1 MRYNVLHFFERKNI
15 DISNILYLTRQNP
28 LTKITFFD
36 GKEIL
41 TAIPVK
47 EIALYLP
54 AKEFVNI
61 TKGIL
66 LRKSQIVNISDD
78 GLYAMT
84 DGSVF
89 QGRKRNIS
97 QHKQLRQALG
107 LSKEQNEKTEKMIPL
122 ELLEK
127 CSILNDMPLAFCVI
141 ELVFDANG
149 RGVDFVFR
157 YCNEEMAVVEG
168 IPVSEMLNN
177 SFYEVFENGDK
188 KWLVTYADVALNGT
202 KVILHDYSPEIGKDL
217 TIYCFQPHPGYCACI
232 LIPESVSSFV

>member
-15 DISNILYLTRQNP
+15 DIANILYLTRQNP
-28 LTKITFFD
+28 HTKITFFD

-47 EIALYLP
+47 EIAIYLP
-54 AKEFVNI
+54 DEEFVNI
-61 TKGIL
+61 TKGVL
-66 LRKSQIVNISDD
+66 LRKSQIVNISGD
-78 GLYAMT
+78 GLYTMT

-107 LSKEQNEKTEKMIPL
+107 LFKEQDAKAEKMIPF

-177 SFYEVFENGDK
+177 SFYEVFKNGDK

-217 TIYCFQPHPGYCACI
+217 SIYCFQPHPGYCACI
-232 LIPESVSSFV
+232 LIPS

>member
-15 DISNILYLTRQNP
+15 DIANILYLTRQNP
-28 LTKITFFD
+28 HTKITFFD

-47 EIALYLP
+47 EIAIYLP
-54 AKEFVNI
+54 DEEFVNI

-78 GLYAMT
+78 GLYTMT

-97 QHKQLRQALG
+97 QHKLLRQALG
-107 LSKEQNEKTEKMIPL
+107 LSKEQDEKAEKMIPL

-217 TIYCFQPHPGYCACI
+217 SIYCFQPHPGYCACI
-232 LIPESVSSFV
+232 LIPG

>member
-36 GKEIL
+36 GKETL

-47 EIALYLP
+47 EIAIYLP
-54 AKEFVNI
+54 DEEFVNI

-78 GLYAMT
+78 GLYTMT

-107 LSKEQNEKTEKMIPL
+107 LSKEQNEKAEKMIPL

-141 ELVFDANG
+141 KLVFDANG

-168 IPVSEMLNN
+168 IPISEMLNH

-188 KWLVTYADVALNGT
+188 KWLVTYADVALNGK

-232 LIPESVSSFV
+232 LIPG

>member
-47 EIALYLP
+47 EIAIYLP
-54 AKEFVNI
+54 DEEFVNI

-157 YCNEEMAVVEG
+157 YWNEEMAVVEG

-188 KWLVTYADVALNGT
+188 KWLVTYADVALNGK

-232 LIPESVSSFV
+232 LIPG

>member
-47 EIALYLP
+47 EIAIYLP
-54 AKEFVNI
+54 DEKFVNI

-97 QHKQLRQALG
+97 QHKQLRQTLG
-107 LSKEQNEKTEKMIPL
+107 LSKEQNEKAEKMIPL

-177 SFYEVFENGDK
+177 SFYKVFENGDK

-202 KVILHDYSPEIGKDL
+202 KVILHDYSPEIGKEL

-232 LIPESVSSFV
+232 LIPE

>member
-47 EIALYLP
+47 EIAIYLP
-54 AKEFVNI
+54 DEEFVNI

-188 KWLVTYADVALNGT
+188 KWLVTYADVALNGK
-202 KVILHDYSPEIGKDL
+202 KVILHDYSPEIGKDQ

-232 LIPESVSSFV
+232 LIPG

>member
-47 EIALYLP
+47 EIAIYLP
-54 AKEFVNI
+54 DEEFVNI

-78 GLYAMT
+78 GLYTMT

-89 QGRKRNIS
+89 QGRKRNII

-107 LSKEQNEKTEKMIPL
+107 LSKEQDEKAEKMISL

-168 IPVSEMLNN
+168 IPVSEMLNH

-217 TIYCFQPHPGYCACI
+217 TIYCFQSHPGYCACI
-232 LIPESVSSFV
+232 LIPE

>member
-15 DISNILYLTRQNP
+15 DIANILYLTRQNP
-28 LTKITFFD
+28 HTKITFFD

-47 EIALYLP
+47 EIAIYLP
-54 AKEFVNI
+54 DEEFVNI
-61 TKGIL
+61 TKGVL
-66 LRKSQIVNISDD
+66 LRKSQIVNISGD
-78 GLYAMT
+78 GLYTMT

-107 LSKEQNEKTEKMIPL
+107 LSKEQDAKAEKMIPL

-141 ELVFDANG
+141 ELVFDADG

-177 SFYEVFENGDK
+177 SFYEVFKNGDK

-217 TIYCFQPHPGYCACI
+217 SIYCFQPHPGYCACI
-232 LIPESVSSFV
+232 LIPG

>member
-15 DISNILYLTRQNP
+15 DIANILYLTRQNP
-28 LTKITFFD
+28 HTKITFFD

-47 EIALYLP
+47 EIAIYLP
-54 AKEFVNI
+54 DEEFVNI

-78 GLYAMT
+78 GLYTMT

-107 LSKEQNEKTEKMIPL
+107 LSKEQNEKAEKMIPL

-177 SFYEVFENGDK
+177 SFYEVFKNGDK
-188 KWLVTYADVALNGT
+188 KWLITYADVALNGT
-202 KVILHDYSPEIGKDL
+202 KVVLHDYSPEIGKDL
-217 TIYCFQPHPGYCACI
+217 SIYCFQPHPGYCACI
-232 LIPESVSSFV
+232 LIPR

>member
-47 EIALYLP
+47 EIAIYLP
-54 AKEFVNI
+54 DEEFVNI

-78 GLYAMT
+78 GLYTMT
-84 DGSVF
+84 DGSIF

-177 SFYEVFENGDK
+177 SFYKVFENGDK
-188 KWLVTYADVALNGT
+188 KWLVTYADVALNGK

-232 LIPESVSSFV
+232 LIPG

>member
-54 AKEFVNI
+54 DKEFVNI

-188 KWLVTYADVALNGT
+188 KWLVTYADVALNGK

-232 LIPESVSSFV
+232 LIPG

>member
-15 DISNILYLTRQNP
+15 DIANILYLTRQNP
-28 LTKITFFD
+28 HTKITFFD

-47 EIALYLP
+47 EMAIYLP
-54 AKEFVNI
+54 DEEFVNI
-61 TKGIL
+61 TKGVL
-66 LRKSQIVNISDD
+66 LRKSQIVNISGD
-78 GLYAMT
+78 GLYTMT

-107 LSKEQNEKTEKMIPL
+107 LSKEQDAKAEKMIPL

-177 SFYEVFENGDK
+177 SFYEVFKNGDK

-217 TIYCFQPHPGYCACI
+217 SIYCFQPHPGYCACI
-232 LIPESVSSFV
+232 LIPS

>member
-15 DISNILYLTRQNP
+15 DIANILYLTRQNP
-28 LTKITFFD
+28 HTKITFFD

-47 EIALYLP
+47 EIAIYLP
-54 AKEFVNI
+54 DEEFVNI
-61 TKGIL
+61 TKGVL
-66 LRKSQIVNISDD
+66 LRKSQIVNISGD
-78 GLYAMT
+78 GLYTMT

-107 LSKEQNEKTEKMIPL
+107 LSKKQDEKAEKMVPL

-141 ELVFDANG
+141 ELVFDADG

-177 SFYEVFENGDK
+177 SFYKVFENGDK

-202 KVILHDYSPEIGKDL
+202 KVVLHDYSPEIGKDL
-217 TIYCFQPHPGYCACI
+217 SIYCFQPHPGYCACI
-232 LIPESVSSFV
+232 LIPR

>member
-15 DISNILYLTRQNP
+15 DIANILYLTRQSP
-28 LTKITFFD
+28 DTKITFFD

-47 EIALYLP
+47 EMAIYLP
-54 AKEFVNI
+54 DEEFVNI

-78 GLYAMT
+78 GLYTMT

-107 LSKEQNEKTEKMIPL
+107 LSKEQDAKAEKMVPL

-202 KVILHDYSPEIGKDL
+202 KVVLHDYSPEIGKDL
-217 TIYCFQPHPGYCACI
+217 SIYCFQPHPGYCACI
-232 LIPESVSSFV
+232 LIPR

>member
-15 DISNILYLTRQNP
+15 DISNILYITRQNP
-28 LTKITFFD
+28 DTKITFFD
-36 GKEIL
+36 GKEIQ

-47 EIALYLP
+47 EIAIYLP
-54 AKEFVNI
+54 DEEFVNI
-61 TKGIL
+61 TKGVL

-78 GLYAMT
+78 GLYTMT

-107 LSKEQNEKTEKMIPL
+107 LSKEQDEKAEKRIPL

-168 IPVSEMLNN
+168 ILVSEMLNN

-188 KWLVTYADVALNGT
+188 KWLVSYADVALNGT

-232 LIPESVSSFV
+232 LIPG

>member
-47 EIALYLP
+47 EIAIYLP
-54 AKEFVNI
+54 DEEFVNI

-78 GLYAMT
+78 GLYTMT

-107 LSKEQNEKTEKMIPL
+107 LSKEQDAKAEKMVPL

-232 LIPESVSSFV
+232 LIPG

>member
-15 DISNILYLTRQNP
+15 DIANILYLTRQNP
-28 LTKITFFD
+28 HTKITFFD

-47 EIALYLP
+47 EIAIYLP
-54 AKEFVNI
+54 DEEFVNI

-78 GLYAMT
+78 GLYTMT

-107 LSKEQNEKTEKMIPL
+107 LSKEQNEKAEKMIPL

-177 SFYEVFENGDK
+177 SFYEVFKNGDK

-217 TIYCFQPHPGYCACI
+217 SIYCFQPHPGYCACI
-232 LIPESVSSFV
+232 LIPS

>member
-47 EIALYLP
+47 EIAIYLP
-54 AKEFVNI
+54 DEEFVNI
-61 TKGIL
+61 TKGVL

-78 GLYAMT
+78 GLYTMT

-107 LSKEQNEKTEKMIPL
+107 LSKEQDAKAEKMIPF

-232 LIPESVSSFV
+232 LIPR

>member
-15 DISNILYLTRQNP
+15 DIANILYLTRQNP
-28 LTKITFFD
+28 HTKITFFD

-47 EIALYLP
+47 EIAIYLP
-54 AKEFVNI
+54 DEEFVNI
-61 TKGIL
+61 TKGVL
-66 LRKSQIVNISDD
+66 LRKSQIVNISGD
-78 GLYAMT
+78 GLYTMT

-107 LSKEQNEKTEKMIPL
+107 LSKEQDAKAEKMIPL

-202 KVILHDYSPEIGKDL
+202 KVVLHDYSPEIGKDL
-217 TIYCFQPHPGYCACI
+217 SIYCFQPHPGYCACI
-232 LIPESVSSFV
+232 LIPR

>member
-47 EIALYLP
+47 EIAIYLP
-54 AKEFVNI
+54 DEEFVNI

-188 KWLVTYADVALNGT
+188 KWLVTYADVALNGK

-232 LIPESVSSFV
+232 LIPG

>member
-1 MRYNVLHFFERKNI
+1 MRYNVPHFFERKNI
-15 DISNILYLTRQNP
+15 DISDILYLTRQNP
-28 LTKITFFD
+28 DTKITFFD

-47 EIALYLP
+47 EIAIYLP
-54 AKEFVNI
+54 DEKFVNI
-61 TKGIL
+61 TKGVL

-78 GLYAMT
+78 GLYTMT

-107 LSKEQNEKTEKMIPL
+107 LSKEQDKKTEKMIPL

-141 ELVFDANG
+141 ELVFDVNG

-202 KVILHDYSPEIGKDL
+202 KVILHDYSPEIGKEL

-232 LIPESVSSFV
+232 LIPG

>member
-47 EIALYLP
+47 EIAIYLP
-54 AKEFVNI
+54 DEEFVNI

-157 YCNEEMAVVEG
+157 YCNEEMAAVEG
-168 IPVSEMLNN
+168 IPVSEMLNH

-232 LIPESVSSFV
+232 LIPG

>member
-47 EIALYLP
+47 EIAIYLP
-54 AKEFVNI
+54 DEEFVNI
-61 TKGIL
+61 TKGVL

-78 GLYAMT
+78 GLYTMT

-107 LSKEQNEKTEKMIPL
+107 LSKEQNEKAEKMIPL

-157 YCNEEMAVVEG
+157 YCNEEMAAVEG
-168 IPVSEMLNN
+168 IPVSEMLNH
-177 SFYEVFENGDK
+177 SFYKVFENGDK

-232 LIPESVSSFV
+232 LIPG

>member
-36 GKEIL
+36 GKETL

-47 EIALYLP
+47 GIAIYLP
-54 AKEFVNI
+54 DEEFVNI

-78 GLYAMT
+78 GLYTMT

-97 QHKQLRQALG
+97 QHKLLRQALG
-107 LSKEQNEKTEKMIPL
+107 LSKEQDEKAEKMIPL

-157 YCNEEMAVVEG
+157 YCNEEMAAVEG
-168 IPVSEMLNN
+168 IPVSEMLNH

-232 LIPESVSSFV
+232 LIPG

>member
-15 DISNILYLTRQNP
+15 DIANILYLTRQNP
-28 LTKITFFD
+28 HTKITFFD

-47 EIALYLP
+47 EIAIYLP
-54 AKEFVNI
+54 DEEFVNI
-61 TKGIL
+61 TKGVL
-66 LRKSQIVNISDD
+66 LRKSQIVNISGD
-78 GLYAMT
+78 GLYTMT

-107 LSKEQNEKTEKMIPL
+107 LSKEQDAKAEKMIPL

-177 SFYEVFENGDK
+177 SFYEVFKNGDK
-188 KWLVTYADVALNGT
+188 KWLITYADVALNGT
-202 KVILHDYSPEIGKDL
+202 KVVLHDYSPEIGKDL
-217 TIYCFQPHPGYCACI
+217 SIYCFQPHPGYCACI
-232 LIPESVSSFV
+232 LIPS

>member
-15 DISNILYLTRQNP
+15 DIANILYLTRQNP
-28 LTKITFFD
+28 HTKITFFD

-47 EIALYLP
+47 EIAIYLP
-54 AKEFVNI
+54 DEEFVNI
-61 TKGIL
+61 TKGVL
-66 LRKSQIVNISDD
+66 LRKSQIVNISGD
-78 GLYAMT
+78 GLYTMT

-107 LSKEQNEKTEKMIPL
+107 LSKEQDAKAEKMIPF

-168 IPVSEMLNN
+168 IPISEMLNN

-217 TIYCFQPHPGYCACI
+217 SIYCFQPHPGYCACI
-232 LIPESVSSFV
+232 LIPS

>member
-15 DISNILYLTRQNP
+15 DIANILYLTRQNP
-28 LTKITFFD
+28 HTKITFFD

-47 EIALYLP
+47 EIAIYLP
-54 AKEFVNI
+54 DEEFVNI

-78 GLYAMT
+78 GLYTMT

-107 LSKEQNEKTEKMIPL
+107 LSKEQDAKAEKMVPL

-202 KVILHDYSPEIGKDL
+202 KVILHDYSPEIGKEL

-232 LIPESVSSFV
+232 LIPG

>member
-15 DISNILYLTRQNP
+15 DIANILYLTRQNP
-28 LTKITFFD
+28 HTKITFFD

-47 EIALYLP
+47 EVAIYLP
-54 AKEFVNI
+54 DEEFVNI
-61 TKGIL
+61 TKGVL
-66 LRKSQIVNISDD
+66 LRKSQIVNISGD
-78 GLYAMT
+78 GLYTMT

-107 LSKEQNEKTEKMIPL
+107 LSKEQDAKAEKMIPL

-141 ELVFDANG
+141 ELVFDENG

-177 SFYEVFENGDK
+177 SFYEVFKNGDK

-217 TIYCFQPHPGYCACI
+217 SIYCFQPHPGYCACI
-232 LIPESVSSFV
+232 LIPG

>member
-15 DISNILYLTRQNP
+15 DIANILYLTRQNP
-28 LTKITFFD
+28 HTKITFFD

-47 EIALYLP
+47 EIAIYLP
-54 AKEFVNI
+54 DEEFVNI
-61 TKGIL
+61 TKGVL
-66 LRKSQIVNISDD
+66 LRKSQIVNISGD
-78 GLYAMT
+78 GLYTMT

-107 LSKEQNEKTEKMIPL
+107 LSKEQDAKAEKMIPF

-177 SFYEVFENGDK
+177 SFYKVFENGDK

-217 TIYCFQPHPGYCACI
+217 SIYCFQPHPGYCACI
-232 LIPESVSSFV
+232 LIPS

>member
-36 GKEIL
+36 GKETL

-47 EIALYLP
+47 EIAIYLP
-54 AKEFVNI
+54 DEEFVNI

-78 GLYAMT
+78 GLYTMT

-97 QHKQLRQALG
+97 QHKLLRQALG
-107 LSKEQNEKTEKMIPL
+107 LSKEQDEKAEKMIPL

-157 YCNEEMAVVEG
+157 YCNEEMAAVEG
-168 IPVSEMLNN
+168 IPVSEMLNH

-202 KVILHDYSPEIGKDL
+202 TVILHDYSPEIGKDL

-232 LIPESVSSFV
+232 LIPG

>member
-15 DISNILYLTRQNP
+15 DIANILYLTRQNP
-28 LTKITFFD
+28 HTKITFFD

-47 EIALYLP
+47 EIAIYLP
-54 AKEFVNI
+54 DEEFVNI

-66 LRKSQIVNISDD
+66 LRKSQIVNISGD
-78 GLYAMT
+78 GLYTMT

-107 LSKEQNEKTEKMIPL
+107 LSKEQDAKAEKMSPL

-177 SFYEVFENGDK
+177 SFYEVFKNGDK

-217 TIYCFQPHPGYCACI
+217 SIYCFQPHPGYCACI
-232 LIPESVSSFV
+232 LIPS

>member
-47 EIALYLP
+47 EIAIYLP
-54 AKEFVNI
+54 DEEFVNI

-78 GLYAMT
+78 GLYTMT

-107 LSKEQNEKTEKMIPL
+107 LSKEQNEKTEQMIPL

-188 KWLVTYADVALNGT
+188 KWLVTYADVALNGK

-232 LIPESVSSFV
+232 LIPG

>member
-47 EIALYLP
+47 EIAIYLP
-54 AKEFVNI
+54 DEEFVNI

-188 KWLVTYADVALNGT
+188 KWLVTYADVALNGK

-232 LIPESVSSFV
+232 LIPE

>member
-28 LTKITFFD
+28 DTKITFFD

-47 EIALYLP
+47 EIAIYLP
-54 AKEFVNI
+54 DEEFVNI
-61 TKGIL
+61 TKGVL

-78 GLYAMT
+78 GLYTMT

-107 LSKEQNEKTEKMIPL
+107 LSKEQDEKAEKMISL

-177 SFYEVFENGDK
+177 SFYEVFKNGDK
-188 KWLVTYADVALNGT
+188 KWLVIYADVALNGT

-217 TIYCFQPHPGYCACI
+217 SIYCFQPHPGYCACI
-232 LIPESVSSFV
+232 LIPG

>member
-15 DISNILYLTRQNP
+15 DIANILYLTRQNP
-28 LTKITFFD
+28 HTKITFFD

-47 EIALYLP
+47 EIAIYLP
-54 AKEFVNI
+54 DEEFVNI
-61 TKGIL
+61 TKGVL

-78 GLYAMT
+78 GLYTMT

-107 LSKEQNEKTEKMIPL
+107 LSKEQDAKAEKMIPL

-168 IPVSEMLNN
+168 ISVSEMLNN

-217 TIYCFQPHPGYCACI
+217 SIYCFQPHPGYCACI
-232 LIPESVSSFV
+232 LIPS

>member
-15 DISNILYLTRQNP
+15 DIANILYLTRQNP
-28 LTKITFFD
+28 HTKITFFD

-47 EIALYLP
+47 EIAIYLP
-54 AKEFVNI
+54 DEEFVNI
-61 TKGIL
+61 TKGVL
-66 LRKSQIVNISDD
+66 LRKSQIVNISGD
-78 GLYAMT
+78 GLYTMT

-107 LSKEQNEKTEKMIPL
+107 LSKEQDAKAEKMIPL
-122 ELLEK
+122 ELVEK

-202 KVILHDYSPEIGKDL
+202 KVILHDYSPDIGKDL
-217 TIYCFQPHPGYCACI
+217 SIYCFQPHPGYCACI
-232 LIPESVSSFV
+232 LIPQ

>member
-15 DISNILYLTRQNP
+15 DIANILYLTRQNP
-28 LTKITFFD
+28 HTKITFFD

-47 EIALYLP
+47 EIAIYLP
-54 AKEFVNI
+54 DEEFVNI

-78 GLYAMT
+78 GLYTMT

-107 LSKEQNEKTEKMIPL
+107 LSKEQDAKAEKMVPL

-141 ELVFDANG
+141 ELVFDADG

-177 SFYEVFENGDK
+177 SFYEVFKNGDK

-202 KVILHDYSPEIGKDL
+202 KVVLHDYSPEIGKDL
-217 TIYCFQPHPGYCACI
+217 SIYCFQPHPGYCACI
-232 LIPESVSSFV
+232 LIPR

>member
-47 EIALYLP
+47 EIAIYLP
-54 AKEFVNI
+54 DEEFVNI
-61 TKGIL
+61 TKGVL

-78 GLYAMT
+78 GLYTMT

-107 LSKEQNEKTEKMIPL
+107 LSQKQDEKAEKMIPI

-188 KWLVTYADVALNGT
+188 KWLVTYADVALNGK

-232 LIPESVSSFV
+232 LIPR